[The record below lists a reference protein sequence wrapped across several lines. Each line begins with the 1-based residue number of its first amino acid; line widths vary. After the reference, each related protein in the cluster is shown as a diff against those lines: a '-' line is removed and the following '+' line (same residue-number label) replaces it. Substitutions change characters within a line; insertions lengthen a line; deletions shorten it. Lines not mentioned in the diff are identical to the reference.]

1 MLESPHKQAVENP
14 DGMKSLRN
22 WVTGI
27 VVVLIVVM
35 AVATCIENV
44 KGTAF
49 VAQYVYGSWW
59 FVLLWAVLAVISVC
73 LMAGSKMHRRI
84 PVFLLHLSFLIILA
98 GALTSYLTAV
108 SGDVY
113 LREGETSDTFETKD
127 GAVKELGFP
136 LRLDSFEVLYYPG
149 TDAPSDYVSHVMVG
163 DEDLSVS
170 MNHIGVHNGYRFVQ
184 SGYDSDMQG
193 THLLVLHDTW
203 GILITYSGYALLLLS
218 MLLLLAGKSSG
229 MRHWYKKAIASVS
242 AVVLFSSLNAYA
254 QDSVVPDKQI
264 VSDFGK
270 ICVLYNGRVCPVGT
284 VAEDFVTKLSGKAA
298 WSGYSALDVF
308 TGWTF
313 SPMDWE
319 GKKIFRIKDK
329 VARRVLGIDGQW
341 ASYDDFWSDQNEYKL
356 KEPLEKAYKDGD
368 LAMVRHLRDA
378 DEKFNIIRMFYNGEF
393 LRMFPYSEKSGKLS
407 WIAPGE
413 RRTDVELPEGEWMFV
428 RKSLD
433 YVNECVVTG
442 DNAKAL
448 MLIGKIRDYQRLR
461 AGEVVPSDSR
471 LSFELAYNTL
481 NSLRW
486 PVMLYLTVSLL
497 LAILY
502 VIGICDRQGVIA
514 SRVLAVLMLLHIS
527 VLLVLRWV
535 VSGHIPLSNGFE
547 TMQFL
552 AFSVLVVTL
561 LLQRKF
567 RIILGFGPLLASF
580 ALLVAMIGH
589 GSPQITQL
597 MPVLQSPLLS
607 VHVMVIMF
615 SYSLFGLITFI
626 GIQGLVQS
634 GRGNIA
640 KSESLAALSHFL
652 LYPAVFLLT
661 TGIFIGAVWAN
672 VSWGHY
678 WTWDPK
684 EVWALIT
691 MLIYMAPLH
700 SSRLRAFDSAKFF
713 HWYCVIAFLSVLI
726 TYFGV
731 NFLLGGMH
739 SYA

>member
-1 MLESPHKQAVENP
+1 
-14 DGMKSLRN
+14 MKSLRN
-22 WVTGI
+22 WIVGI

-35 AVATCIENV
+35 AAATCIENV

-59 FVLLWAVLAVISVC
+59 FVLLWAVLAVISVR
-73 LMAGSKMHRRI
+73 LIARYKMHRRV
-84 PVFLLHLSFLIILA
+84 PVFLLHLSFLVILA

-113 LREGETSDTFETKD
+113 LREGETADTFETKG
-127 GAVKELGFP
+127 GAVRTLGFS
-136 LRLDSFEVLYYPG
+136 LHLDSFEVRYYPG
-149 TDAPSDYVSHVMVG
+149 TDAPSDYVSHVMVD
-163 DEDLSVS
+163 DEDLSIS

-203 GILITYSGYALLLLS
+203 GILITYCGYALLLLS
-218 MLLLLAGKSSG
+218 IVLLLVGKSSM
-229 MRHWYKKAIASVS
+229 MRYWYKKAIASAS
-242 AVVLFSSLNAYA
+242 AVVLLSSLNAYA
-254 QDSVVPDKQI
+254 EDSVVPDREI
-264 VSDFGK
+264 VRGFGK
-270 ICVLYNGRVCPVGT
+270 VCVLYNGRVCPLGT
-284 VAEDFVTKLSGKAA
+284 VAEDFVTKLSGKAK
-298 WSGYSALDVF
+298 WKGYSALEVF

-329 VARRVLGIDGQW
+329 VACRALGIDGHW
-341 ASYDDFWSDQNEYKL
+341 ASYDDFWDAQNEYKL
-356 KEPLEKAYKDGD
+356 KEPLEKAYRDGD
-368 LAMVRHLRDA
+368 MSMVRHLRDA

-393 LRMFPYSEKSGKLS
+393 LRMFPYSDKSGKLS

-413 RRTDVELPEGEWMFV
+413 SRADLELPEGEWMFV
-428 RKSLD
+428 RKSMD

-442 DNAKAL
+442 DNDRAM

-461 AGEVVPSDSR
+461 AGDVVPSDSR
-471 LSFELAYNTL
+471 LNIELAYDSL
-481 NSLRW
+481 NALRW

-497 LAILY
+497 LAVLY
-502 VIGICDRQGVIA
+502 VIGVCERQGIFL
-514 SRVLAVLMLLHIS
+514 SRVLTVLMLLHIS
-527 VLLVLRWV
+527 VLLVLRWI

-552 AFSVLVVTL
+552 AFSVLAMTI
-561 LLQRKF
+561 LLQNRF

-615 SYSLFGLITFI
+615 AYSLFGLITFV

-634 GRGNIA
+634 GRGNVS

-661 TGIFIGAVWAN
+661 IGIFIGAVWAN

-700 SSRLRAFDSAKFF
+700 SSRLRAFNSTKLF

-731 NFLLGGMH
+731 NFILGGMH